1 MRTTVTLDSDIE
13 RLVKEAMQRE
23 HKSFKEIVNTA
34 LYQLLA
40 GCDDPDEPPFTVKPK
55 AMGLNSGLDITGF
68 NKLADELEAE
78 AFTEAAEKPDIS
90 FRQNPW
96 KQGPHDHT

>member
-1 MRTTVTLDSDIE
+1 
-13 RLVKEAMQRE
+13 
-23 HKSFKEIVNTA
+23 
-34 LYQLLA
+34 
-40 GCDDPDEPPFTVKPK
+40 VKPK